1 LAGLAPK
8 LGLLFGFAAMASVGL
23 PGFATFAGEIMIFFG
38 AFARG
43 TVGSFNWFQTCT
55 ALALWGVVISAVY
68 MLRAYR
74 NIFWGARGSA
84 VKDDTDDISSG
95 VRWAVILLIAVLL
108 LTGFRPGLLLDYLN
122 PVFAALS

>member
-1 LAGLAPK
+1 
-8 LGLLFGFAAMASVGL
+8 
-23 PGFATFAGEIMIFFG
+23 MIFFG

-43 TVGSFNWFQTCT
+43 NAAGGFNWFQTAT

-74 NIFWGARGSA
+74 NIFWGTRGAA
-84 VKDDTDDISSG
+84 VSEDLADISPG
-95 VRWAVILLIAVLL
+95 TRWAVIILLTALL

-122 PVFAALS
+122 PVFAYLMP

>member
-1 LAGLAPK
+1 
-8 LGLLFGFAAMASVGL
+8 MASIGL
-23 PGFATFAGEIMIFFG
+23 PGFATFASEIMIFFG

-43 TVGSFNWFQTCT
+43 AVGSFNWFQTAT

-84 VKDDTDDISSG
+84 VKDDTADISSG
-95 VRWAVILLIAVLL
+95 VRWAVILLLAVLL

-122 PVFAALS
+122 PVFAYLP

>member
-1 LAGLAPK
+1 
-8 LGLLFGFAAMASVGL
+8 MASVGL

-43 TVGSFNWFQTCT
+43 NVGGFDWFQTGT

-84 VKDDTDDISSG
+84 VQEETADISSG
-95 VRWAVILLIAVLL
+95 VRWAVILLIAILL
-108 LTGFRPGLLLDYLN
+108 LTGFVPGLLLDYLN
-122 PVFAALS
+122 PVFAALP